1 MAIRAAV
8 DGDETAL
15 GELAG
20 GLVRM
25 HHALDPARF
34 MAPPDEVEGGYGAW
48 LAQEARRPGA
58 TVLVAD
64 LDDEVVGY
72 AYATV
77 EGRDWNEL
85 LDAHGKLHD
94 VFVAER
100 ARRRGV
106 ARALIRAARGALL
119 AAGCERIVLS
129 TATRNDPARRLFAS
143 EGFEPS
149 MIEMAWHAP
158 AARPR

>member
-94 VFVAER
+94 VFVA
-100 ARRRGV
+100 G
-106 ARALIRAARGALL
+106 
-119 AAGCERIVLS
+119 
-129 TATRNDPARRLFAS
+129 RRLFAS